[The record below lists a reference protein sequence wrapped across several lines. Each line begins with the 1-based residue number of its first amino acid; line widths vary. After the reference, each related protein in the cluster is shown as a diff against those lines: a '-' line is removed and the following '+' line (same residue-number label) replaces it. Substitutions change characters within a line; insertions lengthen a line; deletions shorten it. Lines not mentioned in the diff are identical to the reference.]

1 MVRARAPV
9 RIDFA
14 GGWTDVA
21 RFARE
26 TAGAVVN
33 TAISIY
39 SYASVRREPPGDE
52 KGGGIRIYAA
62 DFDLYIEAADIRR
75 LEYDGNADLL
85 KAAIRHLNV
94 DESFSITTRSDAP
107 PGSGLGTSAAMGV
120 ALIGALTHL
129 VGRPLLAH
137 EVAEL
142 ASEIEREELHILGGK
157 QDQYASALGGV
168 QFMEFFGETV
178 RAAPL
183 RLSPAAEFLLQKHLV
198 LCYTEQ
204 SRLSGDIH
212 QRVTEAFRRGDSSTT
227 RAIADLKRIAR
238 AMKDRLLLGDLEGFA
253 RLMSENWQ
261 NQKRLHPSV
270 TNERIDEL
278 FAIAAESGALGGK
291 ACGAGGG
298 GCLVFVAKPDSEH
311 ILRRALRDAGA
322 RMIDF
327 VLDHA
332 GLQVIAEPSP
342 PAT

>member
-26 TAGAVVN
+26 SAGAVVN
-33 TAISIY
+33 AAISIY
-39 SYASVRREPPGDE
+39 SYASIRRHEGE
-52 KGGGIRIYAA
+52 EAAKKGIQIYAA

-75 LEYDGNADLL
+75 LEYDGNADLI

-94 DESFSITTRSDAP
+94 AESFFITTRSDAP

-120 ALIGALTHL
+120 ALIGALSRL
-129 VGRPLLAH
+129 VGRPLLSH
-137 EVAEL
+137 EIAEL

-157 QDQYASALGGV
+157 QDQYASAIGGI

-183 RLSPAAEFLLQKHLV
+183 RLSPRTELDLQKHLV
-198 LCYTEQ
+198 VCYTEQ

-212 QRVTEAFRRGDSSTT
+212 EHVTDAFRKGDPNTT
-227 RAIADLKRIAR
+227 AAIANLKSIAR
-238 AMKDRLLLGDLEGFA
+238 VMKERLLLNDLEGFA
-253 RLMSENWQ
+253 RLMSENWE

-278 FAIAAESGALGGK
+278 FAIAAESGAAGGK

-298 GCLVFVAKPDSEH
+298 GCLVFIAQPDREH
-311 ILRRALRDAGA
+311 ILRQALRDAGA
-322 RMIDF
+322 RVLDF
-327 VLDHA
+327 VLDHQ
-332 GLQVIAEPSP
+332 GLQI
-342 PAT
+342 T